1 MYIWRG
7 RNRRDRR
14 ENKLAGLFAWG
25 ADKTAYST
33 VQFDDILRQEQEEIH
48 TGYFHDRIRVVMHE
62 YLGTE
67 TGKQEVQKMILHL
80 DESAKDKAHK
90 GAREEAEARGE
101 KFNAAKV
108 VVINEALTKR
118 HNIYEVF
125 RKFDADGGGTLDPD
139 ELRVLL
145 DELNVPMTDEELVE
159 LFEELDEDGEGGID
173 FDEFYTWFTAEAEKQ
188 KKKNLVGY
196 YANMLTGGMFDG
208 FSRLVMEVEARNL
221 CMDHA
226 VHIFTKEARVEY
238 RIAHPP
244 RFLCEKM
251 HCGASFATQDEFF
264 AHKED
269 VLTHEEKDRE
279 REEMLDRFHTVEL
292 FLAGPHGR
300 MVMANRLLFSTELA
314 SLQVRI
320 RAVER
325 TPFRPRTLDPD
336 NKREAQQL
344 RGMLV
349 QGYDPKAGVRA
360 GYRRKGMRTQH
371 LCPGRTAEQ
380 PVLQDVISS
389 LLHIRDDTS
398 IDPAQRH
405 MRRLYLLG
413 KGLQRTL
420 LR

>member
-14 ENKLAGLFAWG
+14 ENKLAGLFGWG
-25 ADKTAYST
+25 ADKAAYST

-48 TGYFHDRIRVVMHE
+48 TGYFHDRIRIVMHE
-62 YLGTE
+62 YLGTKM
-67 TGKQEVQKMILHL
+67 GKEEVQKMILHL
-80 DESAKDKAHK
+80 DESAKEKAHK
-90 GAREEAEARGE
+90 EAREEAEARGE
-101 KFNAAKV
+101 KFDAGKI
-108 VVINEALTKR
+108 VVINEAVTKR

-173 FDEFYTWFTAEAEKQ
+173 FEEFYTWFTAEAEKQ
-188 KKKNLVGY
+188 KKKNMVGY

-208 FSRLVMEVEARNL
+208 FSKLVMEVEARNL

-226 VHIFTKEARVEY
+226 VYTFTKEARVEY

-244 RFLCEKM
+244 RFLCENL
-251 HCGASFATQDEFF
+251 HCGASFATQEEFF

-279 REEMLDRFHTVEL
+279 REELLDRFHTVEL

-349 QGYDPKAGVRA
+349 QGKH
-360 GYRRKGMRTQH
+360 RTS
-371 LCPGRTAEQ
+371 GRT
-380 PVLQDVISS
+380 S
-389 LLHIRDDTS
+389 
-398 IDPAQRH
+398 
-405 MRRLYLLG
+405 
-413 KGLQRTL
+413 
-420 LR
+420 